1 MLKFVRMIAV
11 TLATV
16 CFGMSAHAAT
26 ATVDDAKAYAHQ
38 VGDKVI
44 AILDDKAL
52 NDDSKIQKLEALF
65 TDVVDVKWIGRFV
78 LGTAWRSATP
88 EQQEA
93 YLDAYGKF
101 LVKNYT
107 SNFAEYGGETFVV
120 TTARAEDRA
129 GEFFVRTEIQRKGGQ
144 PNVIV
149 DYRLRAE
156 DGKKVDFKVFDI
168 IVEGVSLIA
177 TQRSEFASV
186 VNRQGLDKLIS
197 ALKAKTDKL
206 NDQMRKDM
214 ANNKKGGAKGAADSQ
229 QVGESIGDAAVSSA
243 IAE

>member
-1 MLKFVRMIAV
+1 MHKFVRMIAV
-11 TLATV
+11 TLATL
-16 CFGMSAHAAT
+16 CFGLPAMAAT
-26 ATVDDAKAYAHQ
+26 VTVDDAKAYAHS

-44 AILDDKAL
+44 AVLDDKSL
-52 NDDSKIQKLEALF
+52 SDDQKIQNLESLF
-65 TDVVDVKWIGRFV
+65 IDVVDVKWVGRFV
-78 LGTAWRSATP
+78 LGTSWRSATP
-88 EQQEA
+88 EQQQA
-93 YLDAYGKF
+93 YLDAYGAF

-120 TTARAEDRA
+120 TTARAEERA
-129 GEFFVRTEIQRKGGQ
+129 GEFFVRTEIERKGGQ

-197 ALKAKTDKL
+197 LLKSKTDKL

-214 ANNKKGGAKGAADSQ
+214 ANAKKGGAKGSADSQ
-229 QVGESIGDAAVSSA
+229 QTGESVADAAVGGA
-243 IAE
+243 LVE